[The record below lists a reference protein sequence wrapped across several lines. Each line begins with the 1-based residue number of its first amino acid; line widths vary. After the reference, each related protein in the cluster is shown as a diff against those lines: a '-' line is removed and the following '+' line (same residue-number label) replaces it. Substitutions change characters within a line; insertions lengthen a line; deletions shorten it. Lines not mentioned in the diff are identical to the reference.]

1 MVLSKDR
8 VRWIQAEMGGTVT
21 LGQTKEEFVG
31 AIKATKDRKAIE
43 KMNKLWKDNGG
54 PAALPRSIELRA
66 AGLFQSML
74 NLD

>member
-8 VRWIQAEMGGTVT
+8 VRWIQAKLGGTVT

-43 KMNKLWKDNGG
+43 KMNKLWKDN
-54 PAALPRSIELRA
+54 LREQCA
-66 AGLFQSML
+66 VKSYAMEV
-74 NLD
+74 